1 MGRPRGIACDKN
13 TRDKIQASLLINR
26 LMDCSSGKLELN
38 AQQVNAAKTLL
49 NKVLPDLKAIE
60 LTGPEGESIFK
71 GISLE
76 RVTAKSTDS

>member
-1 MGRPRGIACDKN
+1 MARPRGIACDQN

-26 LMDCSSGKLELN
+26 LMDCSSGKLDLN

-60 LTGPEGESIFK
+60 VSGPEGEALFK
-71 GISLE
+71 EIALE
-76 RVTAKSTDS
+76 RVTAKEQG